1 MELFKKVYIK
11 DELDLPK
18 EYSRLISHYK
28 DEENVFYR
36 IYEPPY
42 DVGEISYII
51 ADIDWYL
58 QPTEI
63 KFPSE
68 KILNKKSIEYA
79 IVEVDNDEGGTDK
92 FVSPIAEYYIDG
104 FNDAINWIR
113 ENNIKNE
120 RWHND
125 L

>member
-42 DVGEISYII
+42 DVDEISYII

-68 KILNKKSIEYA
+68 EHFREWAGYCAGNSVNDHDQRIIIQAGLILG
-79 IVEVDNDEGGTDK
+79 VQW
-92 FVSPIAEYYIDG
+92 
-104 FNDAINWIR
+104 AINWIR